1 MPATVLGTGEITKE
15 KVLSLPYD
23 MLEGADPR
31 ARSVHTV
38 LCTLLG
44 LSAGSSGRKEK
55 WAQ

>member
-15 KVLSLPYD
+15 KVLSLPY